1 MFLSK
6 RIFWQ
11 YEIEG
16 EMDLEKEVDKIIRE
30 TADEYTKQADST
42 AKALK
47 SVRI

>member
-1 MFLSK
+1 MFQSK

-16 EMDLEKEVDKIIRE
+16 EMDLKKEVDKIITE
-30 TADEYTKQADST
+30 TANEYTKQAEST

-47 SVRI
+47 SVST